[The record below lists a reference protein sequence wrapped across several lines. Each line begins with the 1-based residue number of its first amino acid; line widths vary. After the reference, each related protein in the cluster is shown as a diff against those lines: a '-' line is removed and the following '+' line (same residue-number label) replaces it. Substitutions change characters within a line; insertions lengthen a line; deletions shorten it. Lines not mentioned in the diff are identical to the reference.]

1 MEALP
6 APRVLVLA
14 CGALARELLELTS
27 THRLDNVRIE
37 CLPAALHNQ
46 PAKIPAALRARL
58 ETIRDD
64 YDTVLVGYADCGT
77 AGAID
82 ELCDEL
88 GVERLP
94 GAHCYEVYAGGGRF
108 HEMHEADPT
117 VFYVTDFLVRHFDRL
132 VMQGL
137 GIAEH
142 PELLQQYFGNY
153 TTLRYLAQTADQQL
167 DRDARLAATKL
178 GLRFERVQTG
188 YGDLSEVVVALAGA
202 LPAQL
207 SGLGAP

>member
-1 MEALP
+1 MEAAP

-27 THRLDNVRIE
+27 THRLDNVTIE

-58 ETIRDD
+58 ETTRDD

-82 ELCDEL
+82 ELCNEL
-88 GVERLP
+88 GIERLP

-108 HEMHEADPT
+108 QEMHEADPT
-117 VFYVTDFLVRHFDRL
+117 VFYVTDFLARHFDRL

-137 GIAEH
+137 GIADH
-142 PELLQQYFGNY
+142 PELLQHYFGNY

-178 GLRFERVQTG
+178 GLRYERVQTG
-188 YGDLSEVVVALAGA
+188 YGDLSGAVVTLAGSR
-202 LPAQL
+202 PAHL
-207 SGLGAP
+207 SGLGTR

>member
-1 MEALP
+1 METVP

-37 CLPAALHNQ
+37 SLPAALHNQ
-46 PAKIPAALRARL
+46 PGKIPAALRARL
-58 ETIRDD
+58 ERIRDD

-88 GVERLP
+88 DVERLP

-108 HEMHEADPT
+108 REMHEADPT

-137 GIAEH
+137 GIADH
-142 PELLQQYFGNY
+142 PELLQHYFGNY

-167 DRDARLAATKL
+167 VRDARLAATKL
-178 GLRFERVQTG
+178 GLRYERVQTG
-188 YGDLSEVVVALAGA
+188 YGDLSEAVVALAGS
-202 LPAQL
+202 LPPQL